1 MPLPSLGRCHLSAP
15 HNVNPDT
22 VQRERSTYMKKRE
35 FKDASF
41 LTRHPHISQR
51 SIGLGRVDSNS
62 GRDDD
67 ENQLVVISR
76 VWKYPECRH
85 GHDGER
91 GWSCFSA
98 EHGLGQILHC
108 EPFWAEFS
116 IKQEL
121 VTSISWY
128 QCKFQLTML
137 NRTHCAELCMQN
149 NGGDPGVFVRA
160 TEKP

>member
-91 GWSCFSA
+91 LELLLCRAWA
-98 EHGLGQILHC
+98 WADPPLRALLGRVQYKTGAGHFYFMA
-108 EPFWAEFS
+108 PVQVSVDNA
-116 IKQEL
+116 Q
-121 VTSISWY
+121 
-128 QCKFQLTML
+128 
-137 NRTHCAELCMQN
+137 
-149 NGGDPGVFVRA
+149 
-160 TEKP
+160 